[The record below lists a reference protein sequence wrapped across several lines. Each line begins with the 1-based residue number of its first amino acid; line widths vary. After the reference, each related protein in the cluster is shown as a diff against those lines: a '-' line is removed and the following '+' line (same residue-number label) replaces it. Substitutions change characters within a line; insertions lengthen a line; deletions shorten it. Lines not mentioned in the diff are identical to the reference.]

1 MPWPHVSHACR
12 PVDDRDRLAFV
23 QATKQFAQR
32 EWLKNKMSLCH
43 PKRQRTKAAVTL
55 QKAFRAVLAVKKC
68 VQGWFTIPR
77 AYAWP
82 STITK
87 LHSQKFTKQS
97 NHIRTSHFT
106 HTRAR
111 AHIHTTKY
119 AQLPNVAQK
128 SQNGPNRK
136 SPRATSRAGARDFSA
151 RHADKHAA
159 TAQGHYREVSA
170 YVENIYVTFGYIYG
184 RVCIQTG

>member
-111 AHIHTTKY
+111 THTHNKIR
-119 AQLPNVAQK
+119 AASKCCSKKPK
-128 SQNGPNRK
+128 WPKPEK
-136 SPRATSRAGARDFSA
+136 SPRD
-151 RHADKHAA
+151 
-159 TAQGHYREVSA
+159 
-170 YVENIYVTFGYIYG
+170 VEGWRT
-184 RVCIQTG
+184 